1 MSSCWAKD
9 DTRDTKRGQRQTVKG
24 AGGTINLAGN
34 RATQQITR
42 DCNTVSNSR
51 WGFQLERQ
59 PVLRFGGCLD
69 FLIRPGCCCYAS
81 FNADLLSLPPGPW
94 AQRRLKLLRSLY
106 LKRSLFCC
114 MILLRSESAL
124 HVLLCRFLNTSE
136 PLAPFLRC
144 RHPLFRFG
152 GHVEHRY
159 HVDRVPTI
167 HPVLFLSSR
176 VTLSPIHLPK
186 HESLP
191 IRSTNPA
198 NSFLRF
204 RTAVS
209 TSAQPVFAS
218 AFAQDSTW

>member
-1 MSSCWAKD
+1 MF
-9 DTRDTKRGQRQTVKG
+9 R
-24 AGGTINLAGN
+24 L
-34 RATQQITR
+34 
-42 DCNTVSNSR
+42 
-51 WGFQLERQ
+51 
-59 PVLRFGGCLD
+59 
-69 FLIRPGCCCYAS
+69 
-81 FNADLLSLPPGPW
+81 LPPSPGPCVE
-94 AQRRLKLLRSLY
+94 RNLELPRSSYLNRSSFSYLL
-106 LKRSLFCC
+106 
-114 MILLRSESAL
+114 LLRSESAL